1 MSNRT
6 RALSELPALA
16 QRTVE
21 LLTAPDLP
29 LPFTEADVQALVPY
43 LRLVDAPRGALLI
56 AQGDRD
62 NISHLLM
69 LLEGEVSVDQL
80 ADGQPVQ
87 LAVLGAG
94 GSARAIV
101 HAMLE
106 AGVGAVRVFNR
117 TRERADVLA
126 RHFGARVSPHDWR
139 DRVDRT
145 RDVGLVTNTT
155 VLGMAG
161 ASELVLPVGQLADS
175 CVVADIV
182 YVPLETPLLVAAR
195 ARGLQG
201 IDGLGMLLHQATP
214 GFEKWFGVSPE
225 VTPELRAL
233 VAADIGRT

>member
-94 GSARAIV
+94 ALIGEMSFIDGQPRSMTCTTLSEVRAV
-101 HAMLE
+101 ALSR
-106 AGVGAVRVFNR
+106 AGLQR
-117 TRERADVLA
+117 VLA
-126 RHFGARVSPHDWR
+126 EQP
-139 DRVDRT
+139 
-145 RDVGLVTNTT
+145 
-155 VLGMAG
+155 
-161 ASELVLPVGQLADS
+161 Q
-175 CVVADIV
+175 
-182 YVPLETPLLVAAR
+182 VAAR
-195 ARGLQG
+195 FLGLIGQR
-201 IDGLGMLLHQATP
+201 ISERLRTLGDQL
-214 GFEKWFGVSPE
+214 
-225 VTPELRAL
+225 AL
-233 VAADIGRT
+233 YAKLVEQQQDEIRRIVGRHG